1 MHHKITLTLVT
12 ALALGVAAC
21 GSDERT
27 ATAETSVAE
36 AEVTTTMPE
45 AAVSDAQLEA
55 SANRAVANASQPA
68 PGTTT
73 PEAMTAPTTTGTQ

>member
-1 MHHKITLTLVT
+1 MKKLSI
-12 ALALGVAAC
+12 AMMMAGVVGAVSAC
-21 GSDERT
+21 DSNERT

-73 PEAMTAPTTTGTQ
+73 PGGAVQGVDTP